1 MAGERGIAPDFTRG
15 RTPGL
20 SGAGRRGTSL
30 LAAPPTFVQRTTLSF
45 RAVNRRDAPGYEA
58 GLQRHHLL
66 PFQLVDTRAF
76 TTFVTTLGR
85 TRIGFDD
92 FRRNGLLLPARE
104 TTAQLL
110 GLPLHRGPHRAYN
123 AMVLERVGQIEAR
136 WSHRRLAE
144 TEAALDEA
152 LFRLGLLQA
161 ALRRR
166 LLAPTGRSIVLNRR
180 DPALAADAFA
190 ELDDL
195 AELLWS
201 ETAETA

>member
-1 MAGERGIAPDFTRG
+1 MSGEG
-15 RTPGL
+15 RC
-20 SGAGRRGTSL
+20 GASL
-30 LAAPPTFVQRTTLSF
+30 LAAAPPFAPRATLSF
-45 RAVNRRDAPGYEA
+45 RAVNRKDEPGYEA

-76 TTFVTTLGR
+76 ARFVTTLDR
-85 TRIGFDD
+85 ARIGFDD
-92 FRRNGLLLPARE
+92 FRRNGLLLPASE
-104 TTAQLL
+104 ATAQLL
-110 GLPLHRGPHRAYN
+110 RLPLHRGPHRAYN
-123 AMVLERVGQIEAR
+123 ALVLERVGQIEAR
-136 WSHRRLAE
+136 WSRRRLAE

-166 LLAPTGRSIVLNRR
+166 LLAPNGRSMVLNRR

-201 ETAETA
+201 ETAEIA

>member
-1 MAGERGIAPDFTRG
+1 M
-15 RTPGL
+15 
-20 SGAGRRGTSL
+20 
-30 LAAPPTFVQRTTLSF
+30 
-45 RAVNRRDAPGYEA
+45 
-58 GLQRHHLL
+58 QRHHLL
-66 PFQLVDTRAF
+66 PCQLLSQRCFGPLFDSVGAER
-76 TTFVTTLGR
+76 L
-85 TRIGFDD
+85 GFDD
-92 FRRNGLLLPARE
+92 FRRNGLLLPASE

-110 GLPLHRGPHRAYN
+110 RLPLHRGPHRVYN

-136 WSHRRLAE
+136 WSRRRLAE

-166 LLAPTGRSIVLNRR
+166 LLAPTGRSLVLNRR